1 MDASLMML
9 VASMK
14 TEQVLQKL
22 QDELNAY
29 LADPSEEHKNNVGAV
44 CALYLAHLKSRG
56 TYEGAIEMLN
66 DFKKFEEREK
76 IFNPKDNK
84 N

>member
-1 MDASLMML
+1 MEALMMML
-9 VASMK
+9 AASMK
-14 TEQVLQKL
+14 AEQILQKL

-44 CALYLAHLKSRG
+44 CALYLAHLKTGG
-56 TYEGAIEMLN
+56 TFEGAMEMLN